1 MLPHFR
7 IPLILEML
15 KWRQVSSFA
24 SLCDITGLI
33 HFSSRAV
40 AKVIDIPEP
49 EPKPEPEPEGDSE
62 ETSAPNGVTGAD
74 SIPPN
79 LEEFIPGERLPDVI
93 DVYMDEN
100 FFVSLWTRT
109 KELWKQFTEEQP
121 GRAVLPIK
129 FERQF
134 PPRNNGTFLTPS

>member
-7 IPLILEML
+7 IPLILGML

-24 SLCDITGLI
+24 SSCDITGFI

-49 EPKPEPEPEGDSE
+49 EPENEPENDSE

-79 LEEFIPGERLPDVI
+79 LEELIPWERLPDVI
-93 DVYMDEN
+93 DVYVDEN
-100 FFVSLWTRT
+100 FFVSSCT
-109 KELWKQFTEEQP
+109 KELWKLFTEEKP

-134 PPRNNGTFLTPS
+134 PPRNNGTFITPS